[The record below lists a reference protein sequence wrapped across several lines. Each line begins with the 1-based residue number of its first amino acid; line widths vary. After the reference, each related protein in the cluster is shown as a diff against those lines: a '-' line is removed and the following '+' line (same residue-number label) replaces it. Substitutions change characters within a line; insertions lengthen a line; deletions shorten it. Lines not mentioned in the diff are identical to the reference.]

1 MITSY
6 LDLMASGF
14 PVERAVRVV
23 RHEVG
28 HWIVGQYHG
37 FKSGPIEI
45 TMLRGDG
52 HRGSA
57 QIETDC
63 DLRSVELLDSYLRRR
78 ISTLFAGALAESL
91 GEDGK
96 VNNQYAARELEIGGA
111 QNDHKG
117 IRELLRV
124 LRGMTFGAPPSDE
137 TKANKQLQTLSDDIW
152 KDTAEII
159 ETNHELIG
167 ELTRTIMER
176 AEKVDKKF
184 GYRAPTFRKI
194 PALAAWIESLPKH

>member
-1 MITSY
+1 MRSY

-14 PVERAVRVV
+14 PVERAVKVV

-28 HWIVGQYHG
+28 HWIVGRYHG

-63 DLRSVELLDSYLRRR
+63 DLRTMDLLESYLRRR

-91 GEDGK
+91 SEDGK
-96 VNNQYAARELEIGGA
+96 VNNKYAANEFSSGGA
-111 QNDHKG
+111 TNDHKG
-117 IRELLRV
+117 IRELLRI
-124 LRGMTFGAPPSDE
+124 LRGMTLGPPPSDE
-137 TKANKQLQTLSDDIW
+137 AKANKQLQNLSDDIW
-152 KDTAEII
+152 KETAEIL
-159 ETNHELIG
+159 ESNYELIE
-167 ELTRTIMER
+167 ELTHTIMER

-184 GYRAPTFRKI
+184 GYRAATFRKI
-194 PALAAWIESLPKH
+194 PVLEAWIESLPKR